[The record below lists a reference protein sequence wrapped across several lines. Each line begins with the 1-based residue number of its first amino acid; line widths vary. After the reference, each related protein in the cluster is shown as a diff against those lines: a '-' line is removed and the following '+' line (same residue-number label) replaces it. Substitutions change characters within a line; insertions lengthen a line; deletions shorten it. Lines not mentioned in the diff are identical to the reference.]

1 MTPDLESAV
10 SGAHGQRRDAL
21 LAVRACLKAADP
33 RLMVRRAM
41 KLEGRTVS
49 VKGRR
54 LDLDGFRRL
63 LVVGGGKASGLMA
76 VEVERVLGDRIY
88 GGVVVVPEAQRFLPR
103 LKKVAFAWS
112 THPVPTEKGVRAT
125 EEMLRTLDGA
135 GAQDLIIC
143 LISGG
148 GSALMPLPV
157 DGVSVHD
164 LGETTKML
172 LRAGA
177 EIGEINCVR
186 KHLSQVAGG
195 RLAERTRGAE
205 VLSLIVSDVVGDDL
219 GTIAS
224 GPTAP
229 DLTTY
234 LEAMRVLKRRG
245 IWDRVPTAIREAVQS
260 GVDGGLA
267 ETPKRG
273 NVAFKRVNNVLIGSN
288 RIACTAARASL
299 RRSGYRVPSFL
310 GEVTGEARVVGMR
323 LAHLARNEPR
333 GRRWAAVWGGET
345 TVTVRGKG
353 VGGRNQELALAAAIG
368 LRGAPEAVVVSFG
381 TDGIDG
387 PTDAAG
393 AIADSTTYG
402 RGRSM
407 GLDPEEHLE
416 SNDSH
421 TFFETLGDLIISG
434 PTGTNVNDV
443 MMALV
448 GGADGEGVRQRST
461 SLPGKPAAIRRRG
474 RG

>member
-1 MTPDLESAV
+1 MTPNLESTV
-10 SGAHGQRRDAL
+10 SEARRERRDAL
-21 LAVRACLKAADP
+21 LAVRACLRAADP

-41 KLEGRTVS
+41 KLEGGTVS

-54 LDLDGFRRL
+54 LDLDSFRRV
-63 LVVGGGKASGLMA
+63 LVIGGGKASGLMA
-76 VEVERVLGDRIY
+76 VEVEHILGDWIY

-125 EEMLRTLDGA
+125 KKMLYALAGA

-177 EIGEINCVR
+177 DIGEINCVR

-205 VLSLIVSDVVGDDL
+205 VLSLVVSDVVGDDL

-234 LEAMRVLKRRG
+234 LEAMQTLKRRG
-245 IWDRVPTAIREAVQS
+245 IWDRVPAAVREVVQS
-260 GVDGGLA
+260 GVDGELA

-273 NVAFKRVNNVLIGSN
+273 DVAFASGNNVLIGSN

-310 GEVTGEARVVGMR
+310 GEVTGEAKVVGRR
-323 LAHLARNEPR
+323 LARLARSEPR
-333 GRRWAAVWGGET
+333 GRKWAAVWGGET
-345 TVTVRGKG
+345 TVKVRGKG
-353 VGGRNQELALAAAIG
+353 IGGRNQELALAAAVG
-368 LRGAPEAVVVSFG
+368 LRGAPETVVVSFG

-393 AIADSTTYG
+393 AVADSTTYR
-402 RGRSM
+402 RGMSM
-407 GLDPEEHLE
+407 GLDPEEFLE
-416 SNDSH
+416 NNDSY
-421 TFFETLGDLIISG
+421 TFFKTLGDLIITG

-443 MMALV
+443 MMALA
-448 GGADGEGVRQRST
+448 GGPDGEIVRQRSA
-461 SLPGKPAAIRRRG
+461 SLPRELVAIRRRE